1 MAPILSPRGAR
12 RLPSHLDA
20 IQGQRWG
27 QDRRGLGS
35 AANKGVSA
43 CQGPGARSAAVSL
56 SWDSKGACG
65 AVSSHPHTCTL
76 SSVSQAFPLR
86 QHLVSPGCL

>member
-1 MAPILSPRGAR
+1 MSTVPILSPRGAR
-12 RLPSHLDA
+12 RLPSHPDA

-27 QDRRGLGS
+27 QHRRGLGS

-43 CQGPGARSAAVSL
+43 CQGQEPGALLFPFLGIRRA
-56 SWDSKGACG
+56 
-65 AVSSHPHTCTL
+65 HPHTCTL
-76 SSVSQAFPLR
+76 RSVSQAFPLR